1 MKTSVVSWYV
11 LALLCVSYADTQVK
25 SAIKASK
32 KKLDEGEDGDD
43 GTRLLS
49 KKEKERLKK
58 EKEKVRKYQSLTRP
72 FYQLSCTHL

>member
-1 MKTSVVSWYV
+1 MKTSAVSWYV
-11 LALLCVSYADTQVK
+11 IMLQYVPYANTQVK

-32 KKLDEGEDGDD
+32 KKLDEGEEGDG

-58 EKEKVRKYQSLTRP
+58 EKEKVR
-72 FYQLSCTHL
+72 